1 VTHAEQL
8 AYAPLMAQ
16 PTQQIGSDLGWLLTA
31 FTAEVAHVA
40 HVVAVS
46 ADGLP
51 LAASEGLSAERVDQL
66 AAITC
71 GLASL
76 TDGAARCLDAKPV
89 SHTVVEMRGGTLLVV
104 AIDDTAHLVVLIS
117 PGGDLGQI
125 GYETAMLAR
134 RVGAALSPAPRQED
148 LPMPA
153 GRAARSLRP

>member
-1 VTHAEQL
+1 MVNHSNQYPFA
-8 AYAPLMAQ
+8 AVMSQ
-16 PTQQIGSDLGWLLTA
+16 PHPARSDLGWLLTA
-31 FTAEVAHVA
+31 FATEVAFVA

-51 LAASEGLSAERVDQL
+51 LAASDGLPAERVDQL

-76 TDGAARCLDAKPV
+76 TDGAARCLDATPV

-104 AIDDTAHLVVLIS
+104 AIDATAHLVVLVS

-125 GYETAMLAR
+125 GYEAAMLAR
-134 RVGAALSPAPRQED
+134 RVGAALSPAPRE
-148 LPMPA
+148 
-153 GRAARSLRP
+153 

>member
-1 VTHAEQL
+1 MTYAQQL
-8 AYAPLMAQ
+8 ARAPLMSQ
-16 PTQQIGSDLGWLLTA
+16 PTQQISPDLGWLLTA
-31 FTAEVAHVA
+31 FAAELASVA

-51 LAASEGLSAERVDQL
+51 IAASDGLSKERIDQL

-76 TDGAARCLDAKPV
+76 TDGAARCLDASPV

-104 AIDDTAHLVVLIS
+104 AIDDTAHLVVLIE
-117 PGGDLGQI
+117 PGGDLGLI

-134 RVGAALSPAPRQED
+134 RVGAALRPAPRPED
-148 LPMPA
+148 
-153 GRAARSLRP
+153 